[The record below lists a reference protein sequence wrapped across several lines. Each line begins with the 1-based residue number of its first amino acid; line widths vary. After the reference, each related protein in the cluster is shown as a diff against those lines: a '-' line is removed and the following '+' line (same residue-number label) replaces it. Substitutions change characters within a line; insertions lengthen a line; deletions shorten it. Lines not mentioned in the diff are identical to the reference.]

1 MKKRIID
8 LRTQRPIPD
17 IANYSR
23 PGPGVVF
30 TEDKLV
36 YIASTVCRVPEGM
49 VKVSGGGRTLQLGA
63 HSAASGEKTIVK
75 SKPMMVASCAT
86 RDSRRIRYWIGMLIS
101 MQFVVTRIELSHSV
115 ASCRN

>member
-36 YIASTVCRVPEGM
+36 YIARTVCRVPEGM
-49 VKVSGGGRTLQLGA
+49 VRSPA
-63 HSAASGEKTIVK
+63 
-75 SKPMMVASCAT
+75 
-86 RDSRRIRYWIGMLIS
+86 
-101 MQFVVTRIELSHSV
+101 
-115 ASCRN
+115 